1 MTKKPFLL
9 ILTTPVIPA
18 LSISCINSNS
28 KNSNDSPII
37 VNPSNPSVSPHIDPN
52 ANNKNGSSATS
63 SKDKNDKSAP
73 NVVPIAKI
81 QKIINVCYIENEN
94 TIKSQKH
101 IEGKE
106 FKPFALSEFAK
117 SGYRL
122 AGYFL
127 DSKFTKNLP
136 NNFKPEKD
144 TKIFLKFEEIT
155 NHNFVEKDHKL
166 ETLVPLNIKN
176 QSVKFV
182 EYNDIDYIDL
192 DQFVELSKDVLS
204 LNDNLDT
211 KDVLYN
217 GKLYKLKRSF
227 EVDKTKESFT
237 LNSIKQ
243 YISPNNA
250 KENITLKSYIK
261 FDYAKQQITVS
272 GFDFFESVKPYEP
285 EGKLE
290 FYDDSN
296 YKFSEFKIDLQ
307 KYKIYMFNKNGK
319 IYLPFVMLNQLIL
332 GESEN
337 QLYSNGDRVYIFEF
351 NQVHDNKV
359 NDARKKLLSNAKNS
373 PIPHNFRHFEFNYL
387 LFLLDNFYP
396 IRFKNSNSYKQFLE
410 NYKENILSE
419 DNVKHFEALN
429 SLIYDLDDIHTK
441 ILLWGHQYVSD
452 LENKIK
458 EPNTSELKERRKR
471 FKEYERKLLNLEI
484 SHNLNEKDVR
494 YTSDKQTAIIKID
507 IFTRFLTDGIK
518 KQLLEAKNKGAKN
531 IVFDLT
537 LNRGGSVQ
545 ATWEILG
552 YLAKDS
558 YKYNKYYPLSKDKV
572 ITNIKSKV
580 DNKEF
585 NFKYF
590 ILTSPINYSA
600 GNMFAAVSKNNNLAK
615 IIGYQ
620 SAGGASEV
628 KISVLPT
635 GTIIRRSGNYA
646 LSDSDFNSYELGV
659 KPDIEFEK
667 KNNEYDFDRLFDL
680 NYIQKIVNESN
691 KSKLIKE

>member
-9 ILTTPVIPA
+9 ILTTPVLPV

-28 KNSNDSPII
+28 KN
-37 VNPSNPSVSPHIDPN
+37 NPSVNPHTDPN
-52 ANNKNGSSATS
+52 ANNENSSSATPG
-63 SKDKNDKSAP
+63 KDKNDKSAS

-81 QKIINVCYIENEN
+81 QKLINVSYIENE
-94 TIKSQKH
+94 TPLRSQKY
-101 IEGKE
+101 IKGKE

-127 DSKFTKNLP
+127 DNKFTKILP
-136 NNFKPEKD
+136 DNFKPEKD
-144 TKIFLKFEEIT
+144 TKIFLKFEEII
-155 NHNFVEKDHKL
+155 NPNFVENEHKL
-166 ETLVPLNIKN
+166 QTLVPLNLKN

-182 EYNDIDYIDL
+182 KYNDIDYIDL
-192 DQFVELSKDVLS
+192 DQFVELSKDVLA

-211 KDVLYN
+211 KNVLYN
-217 GKLYKLKRSF
+217 GKVYNLKRSF
-227 EVDKTKESFT
+227 EISKTKESLT

-243 YISPNNA
+243 YISPTNE
-250 KENITLKSYIK
+250 ENITLKSYIK

-296 YKFSEFKIDLQ
+296 NRFNEFKIDLQ
-307 KYKIYMFNKNGK
+307 KYKIDMLNNSGK

-337 QLYSNGDRVYIFEF
+337 QLYFNGDKVYIFEF
-351 NQVHDNKV
+351 NQVHDSKN
-359 NDARKKLLSNAKNS
+359 NDDKKKLLSNAKNS
-373 PIPHNFRHFEFNYL
+373 PITLNQKHFQFNYL

-396 IRFKNSNSYKQFLE
+396 IRSKNSETYKQFLE
-410 NYKENILSE
+410 NYKESILSD
-419 DNVKHFEALN
+419 DNVKHFQALN

-441 ILLWGHQYVSD
+441 ILVWGHQYVSD
-452 LENKIK
+452 LEKQIK

-484 SHNLNEKDVR
+484 RHNLNERDVR
-494 YTSDKQTAIIKID
+494 YTPDKQTAIIKID
-507 IFTRFLTDGIK
+507 FFTRYLTDGIK
-518 KQLLEAKNKGAKN
+518 KQLLEAKSKGAKN

-552 YLAKDS
+552 YLANNK

-615 IIGYQ
+615 IIGYK
-620 SAGGASEV
+620 SAGGV
-628 KISVLPT
+628 QK
-635 GTIIRRSGNYA
+635 
-646 LSDSDFNSYELGV
+646 LGLV
-659 KPDIEFEK
+659 YCLQAPSLEEAEIM
-667 KNNEYDFDRLFDL
+667 Y
-680 NYIQKIVNESN
+680 
-691 KSKLIKE
+691 

>member
-9 ILTTPVIPA
+9 ILTTPVLPV

-28 KNSNDSPII
+28 KN
-37 VNPSNPSVSPHIDPN
+37 NPSVNPHTDPN
-52 ANNKNGSSATS
+52 ANNENSSSATPG
-63 SKDKNDKSAP
+63 KDKNDKSAS

-81 QKIINVCYIENEN
+81 QKLINVSYIENE
-94 TIKSQKH
+94 TPLRSQKY
-101 IEGKE
+101 IKGKE

-127 DSKFTKNLP
+127 DNKFTKILP
-136 NNFKPEKD
+136 DNFKPEKD
-144 TKIFLKFEEIT
+144 TKIFLKFEEII
-155 NHNFVEKDHKL
+155 NPNFVENEHKL
-166 ETLVPLNIKN
+166 QTLVPLNLKN

-182 EYNDIDYIDL
+182 KYNDIDYIDL
-192 DQFVELSKDVLS
+192 DQFVELSKDVLA

-211 KDVLYN
+211 KNVLYN
-217 GKLYKLKRSF
+217 GKVYNLKRSF
-227 EVDKTKESFT
+227 EISKTKESLT
-237 LNSIKQ
+237 LNFIKQ
-243 YISPNNA
+243 YISPTNE
-250 KENITLKSYIK
+250 ENITLKSYIK

-296 YKFSEFKIDLQ
+296 NRFNEFKIDLQ
-307 KYKIYMFNKNGK
+307 KYKIDMLNNSGK

-337 QLYSNGDRVYIFEF
+337 QLYFNGDKVYIFEF
-351 NQVHDNKV
+351 NQVHDSKN
-359 NDARKKLLSNAKNS
+359 NDDKKKLLSNAKNS
-373 PIPHNFRHFEFNYL
+373 PITLNQKHFQFNYL

-396 IRFKNSNSYKQFLE
+396 IRSKNSETYKQFLE
-410 NYKENILSE
+410 NYKESILSD
-419 DNVKHFEALN
+419 DNVKHFQALN

-441 ILLWGHQYVSD
+441 ILVWGHQYVSD
-452 LENKIK
+452 LEKQIK

-484 SHNLNEKDVR
+484 RHNLNERDVR
-494 YTSDKQTAIIKID
+494 YTPDKQTAIIKID
-507 IFTRFLTDGIK
+507 FFTRYLTDGIK
-518 KQLLEAKNKGAKN
+518 KQLLEAKSKGAKN

-552 YLAKDS
+552 YLANNK

-615 IIGYQ
+615 IIGYK
-620 SAGGASEV
+620 SAGGGSEV
-628 KISVLPT
+628 RVSVLST
-635 GTIIRRSGNYA
+635 GTIIRRSGNYV
-646 LSDSDFNSYELGV
+646 LSDSDFKTYELGV

-667 KNNEYDFDRLFDL
+667 KSNEYDLDKLFDL
-680 NYIQKIVNESN
+680 DYIQKIVNESN
-691 KSKLIKE
+691 K

>member
-9 ILTTPVIPA
+9 ILTTTVLPV

-37 VNPSNPSVSPHIDPN
+37 INPSNPSVSPHTDPN
-52 ANNKNGSSATS
+52 ANNENGSSATPG
-63 SKDKNDKSAP
+63 KDKNDKSVP
-73 NVVPIAKI
+73 NAVPIAKI
-81 QKIINVCYIENEN
+81 QKIINVSYIENE
-94 TIKSQKH
+94 TPLKSQKC
-101 IEGKE
+101 IEGKD

-127 DSKFTKNLP
+127 DSKFTKVLP
-136 NNFKPEKD
+136 DNFKPEKD
-144 TKIFLKFEEIT
+144 TKIFLKFEKIT
-155 NHNFVEKDHKL
+155 NLNFVEKEHKL
-166 ETLVPLNIKN
+166 ETLVSLNLKN

-192 DQFVELSKDVLS
+192 DQFVELSKDVLA

-227 EVDKTKESFT
+227 EVNKTDESFT

-243 YISPNNA
+243 YVSPNNE

-261 FDYAKQQITVS
+261 FDHAKQQITVS
-272 GFDFFESVKPYEP
+272 GFDFFESIKPYEP
-285 EGKLE
+285 EDKLE

-296 YKFSEFKIDLQ
+296 NKFNEFKIDLQ
-307 KYKIYMFNKNGK
+307 KYKIDMLNKNGK
-319 IYLPFVMLNQLIL
+319 ICLPFVMLNQLIL

-337 QLYSNGDRVYIFEF
+337 QLYFNGDKVYIFEF

-359 NDARKKLLSNAKNS
+359 NDDKKKLLSNAKNS
-373 PIPHNFRHFEFNYL
+373 LITHNFRHFEFNYL

-396 IRFKNSNSYKQFLE
+396 IRSKNSNSYKHFLE

-419 DNVKHFEALN
+419 DNVKHFESLN

-471 FKEYERKLLNLEI
+471 FKEYERKLLNLENK
-484 SHNLNEKDVR
+484 HKLNERDIR

-628 KISVLPT
+628 RVSVLPT

-667 KNNEYDFDRLFDL
+667 KNSEYDLDKLFDL
-680 NYIQKIVNESN
+680 DYIQKIVNESN
-691 KSKLIKE
+691 KWN

>member
-9 ILTTPVIPA
+9 ILTTPVVPV

-37 VNPSNPSVSPHIDPN
+37 VNPSNPSVSPHTDPN
-52 ANNKNGSSATS
+52 ANNKNGSSETS
-63 SKDKNDKSAP
+63 GKGKNDKSAP

-94 TIKSQKH
+94 TIKSQKY

-127 DSKFTKNLP
+127 DSKFTKDLP
-136 NNFKPEKD
+136 DNFKPKKD
-144 TKIFLKFEEIT
+144 TKIFLKFEKIT
-155 NHNFVEKDHKL
+155 NSNFVEKDHKL
-166 ETLVPLNIKN
+166 ETLVPLNIEN

-192 DQFVELSKDVLS
+192 DQFVELSKDVLA

-211 KDVLYN
+211 KDILYN

-227 EVDKTKESFT
+227 EVDKTDEIFT

-243 YISPNNA
+243 YISPNNE

-261 FDYAKQQITVS
+261 FDHAKQQITVS

-285 EGKLE
+285 EDKLE
-290 FYDDSN
+290 FYEDTN
-296 YKFSEFKIDLQ
+296 NKFNEFKIDLQ
-307 KYKIYMFNKNGK
+307 KYKIDILNKNGK

-337 QLYSNGDRVYIFEF
+337 QLYFNGDKVYIFEF

-359 NDARKKLLSNAKNS
+359 NDDKKKLLSNAKNS
-373 PIPHNFRHFEFNYL
+373 PIPLNYRHFEFNYL

-396 IRFKNSNSYKQFLE
+396 IRSKNSNSYKQFLE

-419 DNVKHFEALN
+419 DNVKYFEALN

-458 EPNTSELKERRKR
+458 EPNTRELKERRKR
-471 FKEYERKLLNLEI
+471 FKEYERKLLNLE
-484 SHNLNEKDVR
+484 SQHNLNEKDIR

-600 GNMFAAVSKNNNLAK
+600 GNMFASVSKNNNLAK

-628 KISVLPT
+628 RVSVLPT

-646 LSDSDFNSYELGV
+646 LSDFDFNSYELGV

-667 KNNEYDFDRLFDL
+667 KNNEYDFDKLFDL

-691 KSKLIKE
+691 KDKLIKE

>member
-9 ILTTPVIPA
+9 ILTTPVFPV

-37 VNPSNPSVSPHIDPN
+37 INPSNPSVSPHTDPN

-63 SKDKNDKSAP
+63 GKDKNDKSAS

-81 QKIINVCYIENEN
+81 QKIINVCYVENEN
-94 TIKSQKH
+94 TIKSQKY

-127 DSKFTKNLP
+127 DSKFTKILP

-192 DQFVELSKDVLS
+192 DQFVELSKDVLA

-243 YISPNNA
+243 YISPNNE

-261 FDYAKQQITVS
+261 FDYVKQQIMVS

-296 YKFSEFKIDLQ
+296 YKFNEFKIDLQ
-307 KYKIYMFNKNGK
+307 KYKIYMLNKSGK

-337 QLYSNGDRVYIFEF
+337 QLYFNGDKVYIFEF

-359 NDARKKLLSNAKNS
+359 NDSKKKLLSNAKNS
-373 PIPHNFRHFEFNYL
+373 PIPHNFRDFEFNYL

-396 IRFKNSNSYKQFLE
+396 IRSKNSNSYKQFLE

-452 LENKIK
+452 LENKIR
-458 EPNTSELKERRKR
+458 EPNTRELKERRKR
-471 FKEYERKLLNLEI
+471 FKEYERKLLNLE
-484 SHNLNEKDVR
+484 SRHNLNEKDVR
-494 YTSDKQTAIIKID
+494 YTSDRQTAIIKID

-552 YLAKDS
+552 YLAKNS
-558 YKYNKYYPLSKDKV
+558 YKYNKYYPLSKDKA

-628 KISVLPT
+628 RVSVLPT
-635 GTIIRRSGNYA
+635 GTITRRSGNYT
-646 LSDSDFNSYELGV
+646 LSDSDFKSYELGV

-667 KNNEYDFDRLFDL
+667 KNSEYDLDKLFDL
-680 NYIQKIVNESN
+680 DYIQKIVNESN
-691 KSKLIKE
+691 KWN

>member
-9 ILTTPVIPA
+9 ILTTPVLPV

-28 KNSNDSPII
+28 KN
-37 VNPSNPSVSPHIDPN
+37 NPSVNPHTDPN
-52 ANNKNGSSATS
+52 ANNENSSSATPG
-63 SKDKNDKSAP
+63 KDKNDKSAS

-81 QKIINVCYIENEN
+81 QKLINVSYIENE
-94 TIKSQKH
+94 TPLRSQKY
-101 IEGKE
+101 IKGKE

-127 DSKFTKNLP
+127 DNKFTKILP
-136 NNFKPEKD
+136 DNFKPEKD
-144 TKIFLKFEEIT
+144 TKIFLKFEEII
-155 NHNFVEKDHKL
+155 NPNFVENEHKL
-166 ETLVPLNIKN
+166 QTLVPLNLKN

-182 EYNDIDYIDL
+182 KYNDIDYIDL
-192 DQFVELSKDVLS
+192 DQFVELSKDVLA

-211 KDVLYN
+211 KNVLYN
-217 GKLYKLKRSF
+217 GKVYNLKRSF
-227 EVDKTKESFT
+227 EISKTKESLT

-243 YISPNNA
+243 YISPTNE
-250 KENITLKSYIK
+250 ENITLKSYIK

-296 YKFSEFKIDLQ
+296 NRFNEFKIDLQ
-307 KYKIYMFNKNGK
+307 KYKIDMLNNSGK

-337 QLYSNGDRVYIFEF
+337 QLYFNGDKVYIFEF
-351 NQVHDNKV
+351 NQVHDSKN
-359 NDARKKLLSNAKNS
+359 NDDKKKLLSNAKNS
-373 PIPHNFRHFEFNYL
+373 PITLNQKHFQFNYL

-396 IRFKNSNSYKQFLE
+396 IRSKNNETYKQFLE
-410 NYKENILSE
+410 NYKESILSD
-419 DNVKHFEALN
+419 DNVKHFQALN

-441 ILLWGHQYVSD
+441 ILVWGHQYVSD
-452 LENKIK
+452 LEKQIK

-484 SHNLNEKDVR
+484 RHNLNERDVR
-494 YTSDKQTAIIKID
+494 YTPDKQTAIIKID
-507 IFTRFLTDGIK
+507 FFTRYLTDGIK
-518 KQLLEAKNKGAKN
+518 KQLLEAKSKGAKN

-552 YLAKDS
+552 YLANNK

-615 IIGYQ
+615 IIGYK
-620 SAGGASEV
+620 SAGGGSEV
-628 KISVLPT
+628 RVSVLST
-635 GTIIRRSGNYA
+635 GTIIRRSGNYV
-646 LSDSDFNSYELGV
+646 LSDSDFKTYELGV

-667 KNNEYDFDRLFDL
+667 KSNEYDLDKLFDL
-680 NYIQKIVNESN
+680 DYIQKIVNESN
-691 KSKLIKE
+691 K

>member
-9 ILTTPVIPA
+9 ILTTPVLPV

-28 KNSNDSPII
+28 KN
-37 VNPSNPSVSPHIDPN
+37 NPSVNPHTDPN
-52 ANNKNGSSATS
+52 ANNENSSSATPG
-63 SKDKNDKSAP
+63 KDKNDKSAS

-81 QKIINVCYIENEN
+81 QKLINVSYIENE
-94 TIKSQKH
+94 TPLRSQKY
-101 IEGKE
+101 IKGKE

-127 DSKFTKNLP
+127 DNKFTKILP
-136 NNFKPEKD
+136 DNFKPEKD
-144 TKIFLKFEEIT
+144 TKIFLKFEEII
-155 NHNFVEKDHKL
+155 NPNFVENEHKL
-166 ETLVPLNIKN
+166 QTLVPLNLKN

-182 EYNDIDYIDL
+182 KYNDIDYIDL
-192 DQFVELSKDVLS
+192 DQFVELSKDVLA

-211 KDVLYN
+211 KNVLYN
-217 GKLYKLKRSF
+217 GKVYNLKRSF
-227 EVDKTKESFT
+227 EISKTKESLT

-243 YISPNNA
+243 YISPTNE
-250 KENITLKSYIK
+250 ENITLKSYIK

-296 YKFSEFKIDLQ
+296 NRFNEFKIDLQ
-307 KYKIYMFNKNGK
+307 KYKIDMLNNSGK

-337 QLYSNGDRVYIFEF
+337 QLYFNGDKVYIFEF
-351 NQVHDNKV
+351 NQVHDSKN
-359 NDARKKLLSNAKNS
+359 NDDKKKLLSNAKNS
-373 PIPHNFRHFEFNYL
+373 PITLNQKHFQFNYL

-396 IRFKNSNSYKQFLE
+396 IRSKNSETYKQFLE
-410 NYKENILSE
+410 NYKESILSD
-419 DNVKHFEALN
+419 DNVKHFQALN

-441 ILLWGHQYVSD
+441 ILVWGHQYVSD
-452 LENKIK
+452 LEKQIK

-484 SHNLNEKDVR
+484 RHNLNERDVR
-494 YTSDKQTAIIKID
+494 YTPDKQTAIIKID
-507 IFTRFLTDGIK
+507 FFTRYLTDGIK
-518 KQLLEAKNKGAKN
+518 KQLLEAKSKGAKN

-552 YLAKDS
+552 YLANNK

-615 IIGYQ
+615 IIGYK
-620 SAGGASEV
+620 SAGGGSEV
-628 KISVLPT
+628 RVSVLST
-635 GTIIRRSGNYA
+635 GTIIRRSGNYV
-646 LSDSDFNSYELGV
+646 LSDSDFKTYELGV

-667 KNNEYDFDRLFDL
+667 KSNEYDLDKLFDL
-680 NYIQKIVNESN
+680 DYIQKIVNESN
-691 KSKLIKE
+691 K

>member
-9 ILTTPVIPA
+9 ILTAPVLPV
-18 LSISCINSNS
+18 LSISCINSNYPS
-28 KNSNDSPII
+28 
-37 VNPSNPSVSPHIDPN
+37 VNPHTDPN
-52 ANNKNGSSATS
+52 ANNENSSSATPG
-63 SKDKNDKSAP
+63 KDKNDKSAP

-81 QKIINVCYIENEN
+81 QKLINVSYIENE
-94 TIKSQKH
+94 TPLRSQKY
-101 IEGKE
+101 IKGKE
-106 FKPFALSEFAK
+106 FKPFALYEFAK

-127 DSKFTKNLP
+127 DNKFTKILP
-136 NNFKPEKD
+136 DNFKPEKD
-144 TKIFLKFEEIT
+144 TKIFLKFEEII
-155 NHNFVEKDHKL
+155 NPNFVEKEHKL
-166 ETLVPLNIKN
+166 ETLVSLNLKN

-182 EYNDIDYIDL
+182 KYNDIDYIDL
-192 DQFVELSKDVLS
+192 DQFVELSKDVLA

-227 EVDKTKESFT
+227 EINKTNESFT

-243 YISPNNA
+243 YISPTNE

-296 YKFSEFKIDLQ
+296 NRFNEFKIDLQ
-307 KYKIYMFNKNGK
+307 KYKIDMLNNSGK

-337 QLYSNGDRVYIFEF
+337 QLYFNGDKVHIFEF
-351 NQVHDNKV
+351 NQVHDSKN
-359 NDARKKLLSNAKNS
+359 NDDKKKLLSNAKNS
-373 PIPHNFRHFEFNYL
+373 QITPNQRHFQFNYL

-396 IRFKNSNSYKQFLE
+396 IRSKNSDTYKQFLE
-410 NYKENILSE
+410 NYKESILSD
-419 DNVKHFEALN
+419 DNVKHFQALN

-441 ILLWGHQYVSD
+441 ILVWGHQYVSD
-452 LENKIK
+452 LEKQIK
-458 EPNTSELKERRKR
+458 EPNTSEFKERRKR
-471 FKEYERKLLNLEI
+471 FKEYERKLLNLE
-484 SHNLNEKDVR
+484 SRNNLNERDVR
-494 YTSDKQTAIIKID
+494 YTPDRQTAIIKID
-507 IFTRFLTDGIK
+507 IFTRYLTDGIK
-518 KQLLEAKNKGAKN
+518 KQLLEAKSKGAKN

-552 YLAKDS
+552 YLANNK

-580 DNKEF
+580 DNKEL

-615 IIGYQ
+615 IIGYK
-620 SAGGASEV
+620 SAGGV
-628 KISVLPT
+628 QK
-635 GTIIRRSGNYA
+635 
-646 LSDSDFNSYELGV
+646 LGLV
-659 KPDIEFEK
+659 YYLQAP
-667 KNNEYDFDRLFDL
+667 
-680 NYIQKIVNESN
+680 
-691 KSKLIKE
+691 

>member
-9 ILTTPVIPA
+9 ILTTPVIPV

-37 VNPSNPSVSPHIDPN
+37 VNPSNPSDSPHTDPN

-63 SKDKNDKSAP
+63 GKDKNDKSAS

-81 QKIINVCYIENEN
+81 QKIINVCYVENEN
-94 TIKSQKH
+94 TIKSQKY

-127 DSKFTKNLP
+127 DSKFTKILP

-176 QSVKFV
+176 QSVNFV

-192 DQFVELSKDVLS
+192 DQFVELSKDVLA

-237 LNSIKQ
+237 LSSIKQ
-243 YISPNNA
+243 YISPNNE

-261 FDYAKQQITVS
+261 FDYVKQQITVS
-272 GFDFFESVKPYEP
+272 GFDFFESVKPYEH

-296 YKFSEFKIDLQ
+296 HKFNEFKIDLQ
-307 KYKIYMFNKNGK
+307 KYKIYMLNKNGK

-337 QLYSNGDRVYIFEF
+337 QFYFNGDRVYIFEF

-359 NDARKKLLSNAKNS
+359 NDSKKKLLSNAKNS
-373 PIPHNFRHFEFNYL
+373 PIPHNFRDFEFNYL

-396 IRFKNSNSYKQFLE
+396 IRSKNSNSYKQFLE
-410 NYKENILSE
+410 NYKENILSK
-419 DNVKHFEALN
+419 DNVKHFEAIN

-494 YTSDKQTAIIKID
+494 YTSDEQTAIIKID

-545 ATWEILG
+545 AAWEILG

-628 KISVLPT
+628 RISVLPT
-635 GTIIRRSGNYA
+635 GIIIRRSGNYA
-646 LSDSDFNSYELGV
+646 LSDSNFNSYELGV

-680 NYIQKIVNESN
+680 DYIQKIVNESN
-691 KSKLIKE
+691 K

>member
-9 ILTTPVIPA
+9 ILTTPVLPV

-28 KNSNDSPII
+28 KN
-37 VNPSNPSVSPHIDPN
+37 NPSVNPHTDPN
-52 ANNKNGSSATS
+52 ANNENSSSATPG
-63 SKDKNDKSAP
+63 KDKNDKSAS

-81 QKIINVCYIENEN
+81 QKLINVSYIENE
-94 TIKSQKH
+94 TPLRSQKY
-101 IEGKE
+101 IKGKE

-127 DSKFTKNLP
+127 DNKFTKILP
-136 NNFKPEKD
+136 DNFKPEKD
-144 TKIFLKFEEIT
+144 TKIFLKFEEII
-155 NHNFVEKDHKL
+155 NPNFVENEHKL
-166 ETLVPLNIKN
+166 QTLVPLNLKN

-182 EYNDIDYIDL
+182 KYNDIDYIDL
-192 DQFVELSKDVLS
+192 DQFVELSKDVLA

-211 KDVLYN
+211 KNVLYN
-217 GKLYKLKRSF
+217 GKVYNLKRSF
-227 EVDKTKESFT
+227 EISKTKESLT

-243 YISPNNA
+243 YISPTNE
-250 KENITLKSYIK
+250 ENITLKSYIK

-296 YKFSEFKIDLQ
+296 NRFNEFKIDLQ
-307 KYKIYMFNKNGK
+307 KYKIDMLNNSGK

-337 QLYSNGDRVYIFEF
+337 QLYFNGDKVYIFEF
-351 NQVHDNKV
+351 NQVHDSKN
-359 NDARKKLLSNAKNS
+359 NDDKKKLLSNAKNS
-373 PIPHNFRHFEFNYL
+373 PITLNQKHFQFNYL

-396 IRFKNSNSYKQFLE
+396 IRSKNSETYKQFLE
-410 NYKENILSE
+410 NYKESILSD
-419 DNVKHFEALN
+419 DNVKHFQALN

-441 ILLWGHQYVSD
+441 ILVWGHQYVSD
-452 LENKIK
+452 LEKQIK

-484 SHNLNEKDVR
+484 RHNLNERDVR
-494 YTSDKQTAIIKID
+494 YTPDKQTAIIKID
-507 IFTRFLTDGIK
+507 FFTRYLTDGIK
-518 KQLLEAKNKGAKN
+518 KQLLEAKSKGAKN

-552 YLAKDS
+552 YLVNNK

-615 IIGYQ
+615 IIGYK
-620 SAGGASEV
+620 SAGGV
-628 KISVLPT
+628 QK
-635 GTIIRRSGNYA
+635 
-646 LSDSDFNSYELGV
+646 LGLV
-659 KPDIEFEK
+659 YCLQAPSLEEAEIM
-667 KNNEYDFDRLFDL
+667 Y
-680 NYIQKIVNESN
+680 
-691 KSKLIKE
+691 

>member
-9 ILTTPVIPA
+9 ILTAPVLPV

-28 KNSNDSPII
+28 KN
-37 VNPSNPSVSPHIDPN
+37 NPSVNPHTDPN
-52 ANNKNGSSATS
+52 ANNENSSSATPG
-63 SKDKNDKSAP
+63 KDQNDKSAS

-81 QKIINVCYIENEN
+81 QKLINVSYIENE
-94 TIKSQKH
+94 TPLRSQKY
-101 IEGKE
+101 IKGKE
-106 FKPFALSEFAK
+106 FKPFALYEFAK

-127 DSKFTKNLP
+127 DNKFTKILP
-136 NNFKPEKD
+136 DNFKPEKD
-144 TKIFLKFEEIT
+144 TKIFLKFEEII
-155 NHNFVEKDHKL
+155 NPNFVEKEHKL
-166 ETLVPLNIKN
+166 ETLVPLNLKN

-182 EYNDIDYIDL
+182 KYNDIDYIDL
-192 DQFVELSKDVLS
+192 DQFVELSKDVLA

-227 EVDKTKESFT
+227 KINKTKESFT

-243 YISPNNA
+243 YISPNNE

-296 YKFSEFKIDLQ
+296 NRFNEFKIDLQ
-307 KYKIYMFNKNGK
+307 KYKIDMLNNGGK

-337 QLYSNGDRVYIFEF
+337 QLYFNGDKVYIFEF
-351 NQVHDNKV
+351 NQVHDSKNSDDK
-359 NDARKKLLSNAKNS
+359 KKLLSNAKNS
-373 PIPHNFRHFEFNYL
+373 PITLNQRHFQFNYL

-396 IRFKNSNSYKQFLE
+396 IRSKNSDTYKQFLE
-410 NYKENILSE
+410 NYKESILSD
-419 DNVKHFEALN
+419 DNVKHFQALN

-441 ILLWGHQYVSD
+441 ILVWGHQYVSD
-452 LENKIK
+452 LEKQIK
-458 EPNTSELKERRKR
+458 EPNTSELEERRKR

-484 SHNLNEKDVR
+484 RHNLNERDVR
-494 YTSDKQTAIIKID
+494 YTPDKQTAIIKID
-507 IFTRFLTDGIK
+507 IFTRYLTDGIK
-518 KQLLEAKNKGAKN
+518 KQLLEAKSKGAKN

-552 YLAKDS
+552 YLANNK
-558 YKYNKYYPLSKDKV
+558 YKYNMYYPLSKDKV

-615 IIGYQ
+615 IIGYK
-620 SAGGASEV
+620 SAGGGSEV
-628 KISVLPT
+628 RVSVLPT

-646 LSDSDFNSYELGV
+646 LSDSDFKSYELGV

-667 KNNEYDFDRLFDL
+667 KSNEYDLDKLFDL
-680 NYIQKIVNESN
+680 DYIQKIVNESN
-691 KSKLIKE
+691 K

>member
-9 ILTTPVIPA
+9 ILTAPVLPV

-28 KNSNDSPII
+28 KN
-37 VNPSNPSVSPHIDPN
+37 NPSVNPHTDPN
-52 ANNKNGSSATS
+52 ANNENSSSATPG
-63 SKDKNDKSAP
+63 KDKNDKSAS

-81 QKIINVCYIENEN
+81 QKLINVSYIENE
-94 TIKSQKH
+94 TPLRSQKY
-101 IEGKE
+101 IKGKE
-106 FKPFALSEFAK
+106 FKPFALYEFAK

-127 DSKFTKNLP
+127 DNKFTKILP
-136 NNFKPEKD
+136 DNFKPEKD
-144 TKIFLKFEEIT
+144 TKIFLKFEEII
-155 NHNFVEKDHKL
+155 NPNFVEKEHKL
-166 ETLVPLNIKN
+166 ETLVSLNLKN

-182 EYNDIDYIDL
+182 KYNDIDYIDL
-192 DQFVELSKDVLS
+192 DQFVELSKDVLA

-211 KDVLYN
+211 KNVLYN
-217 GKLYKLKRSF
+217 GKVFNLKRSF
-227 EVDKTKESFT
+227 EINKTNESFT

-243 YISPNNA
+243 YISPTNE

-272 GFDFFESVKPYEP
+272 GFDFFESVKPYES

-296 YKFSEFKIDLQ
+296 NRFNEFKIDLQ
-307 KYKIYMFNKNGK
+307 KYKIDMLNNSGK

-337 QLYSNGDRVYIFEF
+337 QLYFNGDKVYIFEF
-351 NQVHDNKV
+351 NQVHDTKV
-359 NDARKKLLSNAKNS
+359 NDEKKKLLSNAKNS
-373 PIPHNFRHFEFNYL
+373 PITLNQRHFQFNYL

-396 IRFKNSNSYKQFLE
+396 IRTKNSDTYKQFLE
-410 NYKENILSE
+410 NYKESILSD
-419 DNVKHFEALN
+419 DNVKHFQALN

-441 ILLWGHQYVSD
+441 ILVWGHQYVSD
-452 LENKIK
+452 LEKYIK

-484 SHNLNEKDVR
+484 RHNLNERDVR
-494 YTSDKQTAIIKID
+494 YTPDKQTAIIKID
-507 IFTRFLTDGIK
+507 IFTRYLTDGIK
-518 KQLLEAKNKGAKN
+518 KQLLDAKSKGAKN

-552 YLAKDS
+552 YLAKDR

-572 ITNIKSKV
+572 ITNIMSKV

-615 IIGYQ
+615 IIGYK
-620 SAGGASEV
+620 SAGGGSEV
-628 KISVLPT
+628 RVSVLPT
-635 GTIIRRSGNYA
+635 GTIIRRSGNYV
-646 LSDSDFNSYELGV
+646 LSDTDFKSYELGV
-659 KPDIEFEK
+659 EPDIEFEK
-667 KNNEYDFDRLFDL
+667 KSNEYDLDKLFDL
-680 NYIQKIVNESN
+680 DYIQKIVNESN
-691 KSKLIKE
+691 K

>member
-9 ILTTPVIPA
+9 ILTTPVLPV

-28 KNSNDSPII
+28 KN
-37 VNPSNPSVSPHIDPN
+37 NPSVNPHTDPN
-52 ANNKNGSSATS
+52 ANNENSSSATPG
-63 SKDKNDKSAP
+63 KDKNDKSAS

-81 QKIINVCYIENEN
+81 QKLINVSYIENE
-94 TIKSQKH
+94 TPLRSQKY
-101 IEGKE
+101 IKGKE

-127 DSKFTKNLP
+127 DNKFTKILP
-136 NNFKPEKD
+136 DNFKPEKD
-144 TKIFLKFEEIT
+144 TKIFLKFEEII
-155 NHNFVEKDHKL
+155 NPNFVENEHKL
-166 ETLVPLNIKN
+166 QTLVPLNLKN

-182 EYNDIDYIDL
+182 KYNDIDYIDL
-192 DQFVELSKDVLS
+192 DQFVELSKDVLA

-211 KDVLYN
+211 KNVLYN
-217 GKLYKLKRSF
+217 GKVYNLKRSF
-227 EVDKTKESFT
+227 EISKTKESLT

-243 YISPNNA
+243 YISPTNE
-250 KENITLKSYIK
+250 ENITLKSYIK

-296 YKFSEFKIDLQ
+296 NRFNEFKIDLQ
-307 KYKIYMFNKNGK
+307 KYKIDMLNNSGK

-337 QLYSNGDRVYIFEF
+337 QLYFNGDKVYIFEF
-351 NQVHDNKV
+351 NQVHDSKN
-359 NDARKKLLSNAKNS
+359 NDDKKKLLSNAKNS
-373 PIPHNFRHFEFNYL
+373 PITLNQKHFQFNYL

-396 IRFKNSNSYKQFLE
+396 IRSKNSETYKQFLE
-410 NYKENILSE
+410 NYKESILSD
-419 DNVKHFEALN
+419 DNVKHFQALN

-441 ILLWGHQYVSD
+441 ILVWGHQYVSD
-452 LENKIK
+452 LEKYIK
-458 EPNTSELKERRKR
+458 EPNNSELKERRKR

-484 SHNLNEKDVR
+484 RHNLNERDVR
-494 YTSDKQTAIIKID
+494 YTPDKQTAIIKID
-507 IFTRFLTDGIK
+507 IFTRYLTDGIK
-518 KQLLEAKNKGAKN
+518 KQLLDAKSKGAKN

-552 YLAKDS
+552 YLANNK

-615 IIGYQ
+615 IIGYK
-620 SAGGASEV
+620 SAGGGSEV
-628 KISVLPT
+628 RVSVLPT
-635 GTIIRRSGNYA
+635 GTIIRRSGNYV
-646 LSDSDFNSYELGV
+646 LSDSDFKSYELGV

-667 KNNEYDFDRLFDL
+667 KSNEYDLDKLFDL
-680 NYIQKIVNESN
+680 GYIQKIVNESN
-691 KSKLIKE
+691 K